1 MNSKHDRLPL
11 RIQENAHIF
20 AVPTNPLNHPIKSQ
34 PMSWYKRLR
43 EGIQTATK
51 SKKDV
56 PEGIWFQCKSC
67 KQASTTREL
76 RDNFYKCPKCDYH
89 TPIGSAEYFE
99 LLFDGHTYYTL
110 FDNLVSVDFLHFTDL
125 KPYDK
130 RLEETRKKTGLNDAI
145 AVAEGKVNGCPLVA
159 AAMDFKFIGG
169 SMGSV
174 VGEKIS
180 LAIDRAL
187 ETKSGLLVISK
198 SGGARM
204 MESAFSLMQMAK
216 TSAKLTLLAKARLP
230 YFSLMT
236 DPTTGGVTASFA
248 MLGDVNLAE
257 PGALIGFA
265 GPRVIRETI
274 KRDLPEGFQTAEFL
288 LESGFVDL
296 VVNRKDLKETMGDL
310 LSFFEKTTSSS
321 AAKG

>member
-1 MNSKHDRLPL
+1 
-11 RIQENAHIF
+11 
-20 AVPTNPLNHPIKSQ
+20 
-34 PMSWYKRLR
+34 MSWFKRLK
-43 EGIQTATK
+43 EGISTATRA
-51 SKKDV
+51 KKDV
-56 PEGIWFQCKSC
+56 PEGIWFQCKRC
-67 KQASTTREL
+67 KETSTTREL
-76 RDNFYKCPKCDYH
+76 RDTFYKCPKCDYH
-89 TPIGSAEYFE
+89 TAIGSEEYFD
-99 LLFDGHTYYTL
+99 LLFDGSEYVTL
-110 FDNLVSVDFLHFTDL
+110 HDNLVSVDFLKFTDL

-130 RLEETRKKTGLNDAI
+130 RLEDSIKKTGLNDALAI
-145 AVAEGKVNGCPLVA
+145 GEGTVNGHPLVV

-180 LAIDRAL
+180 LAIDRAI
-187 ETKSGLLVISK
+187 ETRAGLCIISK

-216 TSAKLTLLAKARLP
+216 TSAKLTLLARAGLP
-230 YFSLMT
+230 YLSLMT

-274 KRDLPEGFQTAEFL
+274 KRDLPEGFQTAEYL
-288 LESGFVDL
+288 LENGFVDL
-296 VVNRKDLKETMGDL
+296 IVNRKDLKETMGDML
-310 LSFFEKTTSSS
+310 AMFSGKHE
-321 AAKG
+321 AVEA